1 MKWDLSSSAQEL
13 NLGYPGWKPGILT
26 TRPERASGQKQYFP
40 LFAPLK
46 NAFLK
51 EAKTVKTGTR
61 FIVRDTALKQVE
73 EHTEKQFI

>member
-1 MKWDLSSSAQEL
+1 M
-13 NLGYPGWKPGILT
+13 
-26 TRPERASGQKQYFP
+26 
-40 LFAPLK
+40 K

-73 EHTEKQFI
+73 EHTEKQFKTEAKAEIHSWGERVCSVSLASRMGNK